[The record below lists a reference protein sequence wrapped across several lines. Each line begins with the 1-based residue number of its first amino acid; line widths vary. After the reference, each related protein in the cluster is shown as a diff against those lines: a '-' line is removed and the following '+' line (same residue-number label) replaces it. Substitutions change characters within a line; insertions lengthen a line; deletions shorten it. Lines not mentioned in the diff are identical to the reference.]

1 MTALAAGAAVRRV
14 STNLGGYLGLAFLV
28 AIAVVLAV
36 VGVVPARRWEPFTDI
51 RVWQFLGQGLLVTAQ
66 IGVVSL
72 IASIALSV
80 PLAIA
85 RVGLPR
91 PLRWTVIAW
100 IELLRATPVLA
111 LILATTLFMP
121 RTGLDIEP
129 VWAATIGLTAYNSA
143 VIAEIV
149 RAGILSIPRGEVDAA
164 RSLGL
169 SYVKTMRLVVL
180 PQAIS
185 RMMPAMVSQSITLVK
200 DTSLASI
207 AAVSELVGYA
217 RSSWVFF
224 GNVAET
230 LFVVACIYF
239 LINYSLSRLARRLEL
254 QQPKEERVV
263 VPIGLDQDTGRA
275 L

>member
-1 MTALAAGAAVRRV
+1 MTIAAAGSAARRLSV
-14 STNLGGYLGLAFLV
+14 GLGAYLGVAVLV
-28 AIAVVLAV
+28 GIVLVLATI
-36 VGVVPARRWEPFTDI
+36 GVIPARRWEPFTDI
-51 RVWQFLGQGLLVTAQ
+51 RVWQFLAQGLAVTLQ
-66 IGVVSL
+66 IAIVSL
-72 IASIALSV
+72 VASLVVSV
-80 PLAIA
+80 PLAMA
-85 RVGLPR
+85 RASLAGPV
-91 PLRWTVIAW
+91 RWIVIAW

-129 VWAATIGLTAYNSA
+129 VWAATIGLSAYNSA

-149 RAGILSIPRGEVDAA
+149 RAGIRSIPRGEVDAA
-164 RSLGL
+164 RSIGL
-169 SYVKTMRLVVL
+169 SYLKTMRLVVL

-185 RMMPAMVSQSITLVK
+185 RMMPAIVSQCVTLVK

-217 RSSWVFF
+217 RSSWVFY

-239 LINYSLSRLARRLEL
+239 VINYTLSRIARRLEL
-254 QQPKEERVV
+254 RQPRESGPRRKPATINTH
-263 VPIGLDQDTGRA
+263 VPSA
-275 L
+275 